1 MTHRGN
7 AITTCLAALAAG
19 LAALLDPTP
28 KLIWNTS
35 ASVPIGL
42 YAVRPAGVLHVTEL
56 VAVRA
61 PEPLARF
68 LADRGYLP
76 KNVPLLKRILAL
88 PGQTVCRTDRTITID
103 GIAMG
108 EALDRDRRS
117 RALPVWQGCRVI
129 PAGEVF
135 LMNRQSKDS
144 LDGRYFGCL
153 PVTTIVGQA
162 EPIWVND

>member
-1 MTHRGN
+1 MKHRGI
-7 AITTCLAALAAG
+7 AITTCLAAIAAG
-19 LAALLDPTP
+19 LAALFHPTP
-28 KLIWNTS
+28 KLLWNAS

-56 VAVRA
+56 VVVRA

-76 KNVPLLKRILAL
+76 KDVPLLKRILAL
-88 PGQTVCRTDRTITID
+88 PGQTVCRMDRTITVD

-108 EALDRDRRS
+108 DALERDRHG
-117 RALPVWQGCRVI
+117 RALPVWQGCRVV

-144 LDGRYFGCL
+144 LDSRYFGSL
-153 PVTTIVGQA
+153 PASTIVGQA
-162 EPIWVND
+162 EPLWVNE